1 MNRVLSVLVQ
11 KAHTRSDHNDVC
23 SAKCRHPYVMM
34 TMMLFSLLV
43 LARVSAAQPIPD
55 APADWM
61 PPPPPPQ
68 PAAGLDAAG
77 DGTLV
82 PPTVVVTMPLYLHA
96 VVEMTAGSE
105 NVTMVLSTGNQKQ
118 QASVIA
124 YPSECV
130 DTVDDVA
137 KNLLNGSFS
146 WAGTGPRLCTS
157 ERVSRMARL
166 CSWAWHGSRAS

>member
-1 MNRVLSVLVQ
+1 MNKSCQTVQ
-11 KAHTRSDHNDVC
+11 HNVC
-23 SAKCRHPYVMM
+23 SAKCRHPCIMKP
-34 TMMLFSLLV
+34 MMLFSLLV
-43 LARVSAAQPIPD
+43 LARAAQSTLVEPD

-82 PPTVVVTMPLYLHA
+82 PPAVVVTMPLNDA

-124 YPSECV
+124 HPSECV
-130 DTVDDVA
+130 DTADDVA
-137 KNLLNGSFS
+137 TNLLNGSFS

-166 CSWAWHGSRAS
+166 CSWAWHGSRPS